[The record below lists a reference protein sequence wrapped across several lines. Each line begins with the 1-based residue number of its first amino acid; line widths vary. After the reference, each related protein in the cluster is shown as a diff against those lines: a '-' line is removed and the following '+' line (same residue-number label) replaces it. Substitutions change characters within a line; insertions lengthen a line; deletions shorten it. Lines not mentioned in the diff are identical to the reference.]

1 MGQAYELV
9 HGYIDRAGLTDGDS
23 DGLCELVARRIIEKA
38 ASGET
43 DPKALADYA
52 IFISKI
58 KCVERREAG
67 RAERR
72 VTKLA
77 RRRQK
82 TSVSEFQWAQLL
94 SSRP

>member
-23 DGLCELVARRIIEKA
+23 DGLCELVARRILEKA

-52 IFISKI
+52 ILHLKD
-58 KCVERREAG
+58 
-67 RAERR
+67 
-72 VTKLA
+72 
-77 RRRQK
+77 
-82 TSVSEFQWAQLL
+82 
-94 SSRP
+94 